1 MEWTPL
7 ISSSLFD
14 GIKADMLTAT
24 GGIMMLCLIV
34 VGGGILIRVLMR

>member
-7 ISSSLFD
+7 VTAAMFD

-34 VGGGILIRVLMR
+34 LGGGILLRVLMR